1 MAAEDDSESI
11 VSRGASASI
20 ATGAIS
26 NANQHPKLVAY
37 CI

>member
-1 MAAEDDSESI
+1 MAAEDDLESI

-20 ATGAIS
+20 AVGAIL
-26 NANQHPKLVAY
+26 NANQYSKLAAY